1 MSKILVVDD
10 DAQMRTMISQ
20 MLEREGYTISTASNG
35 KEAVTRYRQVNSDL
49 VVLDILMPEMD
60 GIEATMQLKREFPNI
75 RILAMSGGRRALS
88 PQFNL
93 DSAMVLGVQ
102 GTLAKPFTRE
112 QLLRAVRL
120 ALDVPVT

>member
-60 GIEATMQLKREFPNI
+60 GIEATMQLKRDFPNI

>member
-10 DAQMRTMISQ
+10 DVQMRTMISQ
-20 MLEREGYTISTASNG
+20 MLEREGYTISTAGNG
-35 KEAVTRYRQVNSDL
+35 KEALTRYRQGHSDL

-60 GIEATMQLKREFPNI
+60 GIEATMQLKREFPGI

-102 GTLAKPFTRE
+102 GALAKPFTRE
-112 QLLRAVRL
+112 QLLRAVRQ
-120 ALDVPVT
+120 ALDAAAP

>member
-10 DAQMRTMISQ
+10 DVQMRTMISQ
-20 MLEREGYTISTASNG
+20 MLEREGYTISTAGNG
-35 KEAVTRYRQVNSDL
+35 KEALTRYRQGHNDL

-60 GIEATMQLKREFPNI
+60 GIEATMQLKREFPGI

-112 QLLRAVRL
+112 QLLRAVKL
-120 ALDVPVT
+120 ALDAAAP